1 MNATP
6 ENETTKP
13 SGSDA
18 PTCSALDIADIQ
30 CHLVDEMARCQDTL
44 SILPKGG
51 TGSLTSRH
59 TLRGAMDYMVTLS
72 NWISRRQIKDARAK
86 ALLPVSPLRL
96 KKLEGE
102 WRETARI
109 FFAKEEN
116 GFDHRA
122 EIFQHCANELRDIL
136 SQNDEMTSPRK

>member
-1 MNATP
+1 MPDTP
-6 ENETTKP
+6 QPKQAPE

-30 CHLVDEMARCQDTL
+30 CHLIDEMVRSQDTL

-59 TLRGAMDYMVTLS
+59 MLRGAMDYMVTLS

-86 ALLPVSPLRL
+86 ALVPVSPLRL

-136 SQNDEMTSPRK
+136 SQNA